1 MKAFIMASQKLPFSG
16 AYPILRSP
24 KRSDN
29 MDAVTKSVNGGDTA
43 IFTVFTESDTV
54 PKPDNTVNELILNCS
69 TSKESLSKLY
79 TMFKDSVFAVAFG
92 ITSDYHLSQDCVTET
107 FVRLTQVKKFS
118 AKKGDGK
125 GFILTIA
132 RNVALEFRRRY
143 KREISNFIIQSYGE
157 AEKTVEDSI
166 YINQLLK
173 HLNDVQRQTVIL
185 RCCAELTFKQ
195 IAKVMR
201 CPETTVKSRYKK
213 AISILQEKAGED
225 Q

>member
-1 MKAFIMASQKLPFSG
+1 
-16 AYPILRSP
+16 
-24 KRSDN
+24 
-29 MDAVTKSVNGGDTA
+29 MDAATKSISGGDTA
-43 IFTVFTESDTV
+43 IFTVFTESGKGSQ
-54 PKPDNTVNELILNCS
+54 PENTVNELISDCA

-79 TMFKDSVFAVAFG
+79 LMFKDSVFAVAFG

-125 GFILTIA
+125 GVILTIA
-132 RNVALEFRRRY
+132 RNVA
-143 KREISNFIIQSYGE
+143 
-157 AEKTVEDSI
+157 TVEDSI

>member
-1 MKAFIMASQKLPFSG
+1 
-16 AYPILRSP
+16 
-24 KRSDN
+24 
-29 MDAVTKSVNGGDTA
+29 MDAGIKLISGGDTA
-43 IFTVFTESDTV
+43 ILTVFKTEKEPSAA
-54 PKPDNTVNELILNCS
+54 DNSVNDLILSCAS
-69 TSKESLSKLY
+69 SKESLSRLY
-79 TMFKDSVFAVAFG
+79 LMFKDSVFAVAFG

-107 FVRLTQVKKFS
+107 FVRLTQVKRFS

-132 RNVALEFRRRY
+132 RNVALELRRRH
-143 KREISNFIIQSYGE
+143 KKEIPDSIIQSYGD

-173 HLNDVQRQTVIL
+173 NLNDVQRQTVIL
-185 RCCAELTFKQ
+185 KCCAELTFRQ
-195 IAKVMR
+195 IAKVMK
-201 CPETTVKSRYKK
+201 CPETTAKSRYKK